1 LKVLIAEDDPFFRR
15 LLQKLLASECEVSTA
30 EDGDAAWTLLQRSD
44 GPVLA
49 ILDWVMPGMAGPQL
63 CREVRANPATAGI
76 YLILLTARNSAADIL
91 AGMRAGAD
99 DFVTKPF
106 EPEELR
112 VRVRLGRKVLELRQS
127 IRAHEIALA
136 DALAR
141 ERVLQA
147 RLTALEQTIRAGSI
161 PKSATA

>member
-1 LKVLIAEDDPFFRR
+1 
-15 LLQKLLASECEVSTA
+15 
-30 EDGDAAWTLLQRSD
+30 
-44 GPVLA
+44 
-49 ILDWVMPGMAGPQL
+49 
-63 CREVRANPATAGI
+63 
-76 YLILLTARNSAADIL
+76 
-91 AGMRAGAD
+91 
-99 DFVTKPF
+99 
-106 EPEELR
+106 LR

-147 RLTALEQTIRAGSI
+147 RLAALEQTLRAGSI

>member
-1 LKVLIAEDDPFFRR
+1 MP
-15 LLQKLLASECEVSTA
+15 
-30 EDGDAAWTLLQRSD
+30 RS
-44 GPVLA
+44 
-49 ILDWVMPGMAGPQL
+49 AG
-63 CREVRANPATAGI
+63 NPTTAGV

-127 IRAHEIALA
+127 ITAHEIMLA
-136 DALAR
+136 DAVAR

-147 RLTALEQTIRAGSI
+147 RLAALEQTIRAKSI
-161 PKSATA
+161 PKGATA